1 MTEKAQEKLK
11 AKVLAELAVNPI
23 VEQAC
28 KRAGLSRATYYRWL
42 EDEDF
47 GEATELAIAQG
58 RDRVNDM
65 AESQILKGIGDNEFR
80 YVKYWLDHN
89 HRRYIVKVPARRPF
103 KRITSFFKLDD
114 GEW

>member
-42 EDEDF
+42 EDEEF
-47 GEATELAIAQG
+47 GDATELAIAQG

-65 AESQILKGIGDNEFR
+65 AESQVLKGISKGDFK
-80 YVKYWLDHN
+80 YVRYWLDHN
-89 HRRYIVKVPARRPF
+89 HRRYITKTKAKRPF
-103 KRITSFFKLDD
+103 KRMMSFFKLDD